1 MTHPTPT
8 RADHEKFCKVEGWTS
23 VRNARG
29 KKAIHHVTYE
39 LPLPDGSILRTRISH
54 PVDRSDYGP
63 GLWSHILRD
72 QLKVSE
78 DEFWD
83 SVDNGVRPTRGVLH
97 VPSNS
102 LPAELVYQLVV
113 KFRVPEADVAA
124 LDKERAVSLLQTLW
138 LHGTANPAEGK
149 PPT

>member
-8 RADHEKFCKVEGWTS
+8 RADHEKFCKVEGWTT

-29 KKAIHHVTYE
+29 KKTNHHATYE
-39 LPLPDGSILRTRISH
+39 MPLPDGSILRTRVSH

-63 GLWSHILRD
+63 ELWSHILRD
-72 QLKVSE
+72 QLKVTE

-83 SVDNGVRPTRGVLH
+83 CVDNGVIPSRGAPH
-97 VPSNS
+97 APSHS

-124 LDKERAVSLLQTLW
+124 LDKERALSLLQTFW
-138 LHGTANPAEGK
+138 LYGTANPPEGQ
-149 PPT
+149 PPA

>member
-23 VRNARG
+23 VRNARC

-138 LHGTANPAEGK
+138 LHGTANPPEGK

>member
-39 LPLPDGSILRTRISH
+39 LPLPDGSILRTRVSH

-63 GLWSHILRD
+63 GLWSHIIRD

-83 SVDNGVRPTRGVLH
+83 SVDNGVRPTRGVPQ

-124 LDKERAVSLLQTLW
+124 LDKERAVSLLQTLG
-138 LHGTANPAEGK
+138 LHGTANPPEGK
-149 PPT
+149 SPT